1 MIKQTYAMNNSK
13 TLFGILFVIVLHF
26 SAIATPKYIIGLSVN
41 YIDFKARYLP
51 DGRVYNIT
59 PSKDTIWPGDTIG
72 IQAGIRVN
80 YLRIR
85 NLVGSITAPVTL
97 INYGGR
103 VVISN
108 LASGGAMSIKGS
120 RHIRLSGCGDPQF
133 EYGILIDST
142 RVSNSS
148 LALDELTSDVEIH
161 HLEICRS
168 GFAGIVAKT
177 DPGCDPAT
185 HRGNF
190 VMQNLHFHHNYI
202 HHTAGEGLYI
212 GFSNYGPIVRSCGG
226 VMDTILAHEVKN
238 LRVNDNIIDHT
249 GLDGIQVGCAT
260 ENILVYNNTI
270 TRTGALDNTYSK
282 GYGMEGI
289 VVGGGSTGWYFNNY
303 IADNYGSGIFVFG
316 TGDVHV
322 FNNTIVRP
330 GRASHFAFNE
340 LYAFGIMVADR
351 TTVPGASFYLMN
363 NTIISP
369 RTSGIKITS
378 SLSNKNR
385 VYNNVVV
392 DPLSKHH
399 FGTYGNNWVSSCIQ
413 IGAGCSVLQQSN
425 FFDTVYYDSYH
436 GIEGSVDPYFEQG
449 AKENFRVSAM
459 SALIDKGMT
468 LDSVSVYGFD
478 ADSLSRA
485 SGTSWDMG
493 AYEYHDVS
501 QTLVF
506 PAGGD
511 GLNTAV
517 TETPGQIAQLTEPA
531 WRVFSRNGQV
541 YISQSGSEEM
551 RVGWVLFQMSGQRAG
566 VGTVVSSGEELLL
579 PTGTLNNGVYLLAL
593 ESGGVAYNQKILLVN

>member
-1 MIKQTYAMNNSK
+1 MNYSK
-13 TLFGILFVIVLHF
+13 MLPGLLFVILFHF

-41 YIDFKARYLP
+41 YIDFKAKYLP

-59 PSKDTIWPGDTIG
+59 PTKDTIWPGDTIG
-72 IQAGIRVN
+72 IQAGARSV

-85 NLVGSITAPVTL
+85 NLVGSVEAPVTL
-97 INYGGR
+97 INHGGR

-108 LASGGAMSIKGS
+108 LGNGGAMSIKNS
-120 RHIRLSGCGDPQF
+120 RYIRLSGSGDPQF

-142 RVSNSS
+142 KLTNSS

-185 HRGNF
+185 HRENF

-202 HHTAGEGLYI
+202 HHTYGEGLYI
-212 GFSNYGPIVRSCGG
+212 GFSNYGPIVKSCSG
-226 VMDTILAHEVKN
+226 VLDTIFAHEVKN

-270 TRTGALDNTYSK
+270 TRTGASDNTYSK
-282 GYGMEGI
+282 SYGMEGI
-289 VVGGGSTGWYFNNY
+289 VVGGGSTGRYFNNY
-303 IADNYGSGIFVFG
+303 IADSYGSGIFVFG

-330 GRASHFAFNE
+330 GLASHFALNE
-340 LYAFGIMVADR
+340 HYAFGIMVADR

-363 NTIISP
+363 NTIVSP

-378 SLSNKNR
+378 TQSRKNR
-385 VYNNVVV
+385 VYNNFVV

-399 FGTYGNNWVSSCIQ
+399 FGTYGNNWLSSCLQ

-425 FFDTVYYDSYH
+425 HFDTVYYDSYH
-436 GIEGSVDPYFEQG
+436 GIEGSVDPYFEDG
-449 AKENFRVSAM
+449 TNGNFRLR
-459 SALIDKGMT
+459 ALAPIIDKGMR
-468 LDSVSVYGFD
+468 LDSVAVFDFD
-478 ADSLSRA
+478 ADSLSRS
-485 SGTSWDMG
+485 SGNSWDLG
-493 AYEYHDVS
+493 AFENHDVS
-501 QTLVF
+501 QTLIF
-506 PAGGD
+506 PGSVD
-511 GLNTAV
+511 GLNTTVAEV
-517 TETPGQIAQLTEPA
+517 ADQTGKMTETA
-531 WRVFSRNGQV
+531 WRVFARNGQV
-541 YISQSGSEEM
+541 IICQPGIEGLS
-551 RVGWVLFQMSGQRAG
+551 VGWMLFQVSGQRAG
-566 VGTVVSSGEELLL
+566 FGSVVSNGAELML
-579 PTGTLNNGVYLLAL
+579 PTGSLNDGVYLLAL
-593 ESGGVAYNQKILLVN
+593 ESGGVVYNQKILLVN